1 MTLVL
6 TIISTA
12 LHSQE
17 TAAQYFN
24 RVSERYA
31 LINDYSANLTITKG
45 DVVQK
50 AVVFYKDPN
59 LLRLDFEVPN
69 GMVIAIDGKT
79 LQVWVPDYNASFSQ
93 SLRANPQARL
103 TSFAGSS
110 GLELIKRYY
119 TISYDPTPDLVPLN
133 QNSSVRVTKI
143 KANWKSNNEGFRR
156 LELSI
161 DTNLTIRRIRG
172 ITTTNEEIVFDF
184 ANIVINRG
192 IPTARF
198 QYKSPPTGNTIENFL
213 FDPEN

>member
-1 MTLVL
+1 ML
-6 TIISTA
+6 TITSTV

-17 TAAQYFN
+17 TAAKYFD

-31 LINDYSANLTITKG
+31 LISDYSADLTITRG

-50 AVVFYKDPN
+50 AVVFYKNPN
-59 LLRLDFEVPN
+59 LLRLDFEEPN

-79 LQVWVPDYNASFSQ
+79 LQVWVPDYSASFSQ
-93 SLRANPQARL
+93 PLRANQQAQL
-103 TSFAGSS
+103 THFAGSS
-110 GLELIKRYY
+110 GLDLIKRYY
-119 TISYDPTPDLVPLN
+119 TISYDPSPDPVPLN
-133 QNSSVRVTKI
+133 PNSSVRVTKI

-161 DTNLTIRRIRG
+161 AADLTIRRIRG

-184 ANIVINRG
+184 ADIAINRG
-192 IPTARF
+192 IPAARF